1 MCQTEQRHSYFL
13 FLHLF
18 YLHPTQGIQIEDDVV
33 QGCKG
38 IITPASWVTLIS
50 KVAIERRKANE
61 GPSILAVKTLKI
73 GLTTK
78 MPKEMGATIAQQQEC
93 QIAMQQLELAE
104 DRVLPFWKYVG
115 VRDKAVWKV
124 LASISTNSL
133 PTSPTFSNELRMPEE
148 MPAIDLPKPT
158 TQQQSDAR
166 STAKSSSKDDA
177 EKMKS

>member
-1 MCQTEQRHSYFL
+1 
-13 FLHLF
+13 
-18 YLHPTQGIQIEDDVV
+18 
-33 QGCKG
+33 
-38 IITPASWVTLIS
+38 
-50 KVAIERRKANE
+50 
-61 GPSILAVKTLKI
+61 
-73 GLTTK
+73 

-148 MPAIDLPKPT
+148 MPAIDLLKPT

-166 STAKSSSKDDA
+166 FTAKSSSKDDA

>member
-1 MCQTEQRHSYFL
+1 
-13 FLHLF
+13 
-18 YLHPTQGIQIEDDVV
+18 
-33 QGCKG
+33 
-38 IITPASWVTLIS
+38 
-50 KVAIERRKANE
+50 
-61 GPSILAVKTLKI
+61 
-73 GLTTK
+73 